1 MAGITKTNY
10 KAAPAFDL
18 GTATLGFY
26 KVVVSEAIETNYANS
41 ASLYQQAVNALQGH
55 MELYGVGT
63 PASSSF
69 VIVVNENTVDKWDD
83 TDNTNADFS
92 KAEASVNAITGLSS
106 CAITALTASGASIA

>member
-1 MAGITKTNY
+1 MAGITKDNY
-10 KAAPAFDL
+10 KVAPAMDF

-26 KVVVSEAIETNYANS
+26 KVVVAEAVHTNYADS
-41 ASLYQQAVNALQGH
+41 GSLYQQAVNALQGH

-63 PASSSF
+63 PASNSF

-83 TDNTNADFS
+83 TANTNADFS

-106 CAITALTASGASIA
+106 AAITALTASGASIA

>member
-26 KVVVSEAIETNYANS
+26 SVTVNEAVETNYANS
-41 ASLYQQAVNALQGH
+41 GSLYQQAVNALQGH

-63 PASSSF
+63 PASNAF

-83 TDNTNADFS
+83 TLNSNANFS
-92 KAEASVNAITGLSS
+92 KAEATVNAITGLSG
-106 CAITALTASGASIA
+106 CAIAALSASGASIA